1 MGPTDVET
9 FDGIDGINVV
19 QQKTKR
25 EVWIPIMSTLAAV
38 MATWE
43 RRPGPFLR
51 RLDGGVWTRKALYTA
66 WVYERDRNPALVA
79 LRALGLVPHGLRGHA
94 CVRLLR
100 AGANTRQIADMV
112 GMSEDMVK
120 RYTRLSA
127 QRENAS
133 AAVYHLERTLRERE
147 NSITDKNTG

>member
-1 MGPTDVET
+1 
-9 FDGIDGINVV
+9 
-19 QQKTKR
+19 
-25 EVWIPIMSTLAAV
+25 

-43 RRPGPFLR
+43 RQPGPFLR

-66 WVYERDRNPALVA
+66 WVYERDRNPALAA
-79 LRALGLVPHGLRGHA
+79 LRAPGLVPHGLRGHA